1 MNNKRPNLNSYDVK
15 NAEMFIAAEV
25 VANYFKRA
33 NIASYITYE
42 QKMLSYQAM
51 NLPTRNKKTDE
62 LIDLIDDKFELESFE
77 WGKYHSDIH
86 FINNSEG
93 QCVLV
98 DAGIFQLTITTDKN
112 GKYAI
117 VYREL

>member
-25 VANYFKRA
+25 VANYFKKA

-62 LIDLIDDKFELESFE
+62 LIDLIDDKFESESLE

-86 FINNSEG
+86 FNNNSKE
-93 QCVLV
+93 QSVIV
-98 DAGIFQLTITTDKN
+98 DAGIFSLIITTDKKGEYN
-112 GKYAI
+112 IEYM
-117 VYREL
+117 EL